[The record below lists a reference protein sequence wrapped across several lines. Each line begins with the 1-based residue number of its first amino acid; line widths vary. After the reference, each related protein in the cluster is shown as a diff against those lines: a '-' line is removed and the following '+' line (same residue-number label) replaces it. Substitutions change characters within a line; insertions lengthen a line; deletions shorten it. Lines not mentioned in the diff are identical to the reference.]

1 MCIVSNNHVF
11 GNVVLIKQDIKNVL
25 ISSKDADTQQNSF
38 DNTIRNTH
46 VLSEPYTDL
55 NNNGKADYIDD
66 NYDKLISTIPL
77 NRIGTTEE
85 IANCVLFLCSDLAS
99 YITGAILEVTGGKYI
114 FYAIFNFGKGA
125 N

>member
-46 VLSEPYTDL
+46 VFSEPYSDL
-55 NNNGKADYIDD
+55 NNNGKYDYAEEYLDENQNGICDIQEPFIDKG
-66 NYDKLISTIPL
+66 NSIYDV
-77 NRIGTTEE
+77 GEE
-85 IANCVLFLCSDLAS
+85 FVDVNSNNKYDLELW
-99 YITGAILEVTGGKYI
+99 YVD
-114 FYAIFNFGKGA
+114 
-125 N
+125 